1 MSETL
6 SFEELEQVYD
16 LLAATIDQ
24 AGPERETLV
33 LGKLAILLAHR
44 IPDIRAIEAAM
55 QIALREADNPVT
67 GEAPNVG

>member
-6 SFEELEQVYD
+6 SFAELEQVYD

-44 IPDIRAIEAAM
+44 IPDIRAIEEAM
-55 QIALREADNPVT
+55 QVALREADSPVT
-67 GEAPNVG
+67 AQASRLG